1 MYRSGQMS
9 PGALRRTLHD
19 YHVKTVMNLRGAN
32 PREPWYQ
39 EEIATTLAAGVTQI
53 DLPLSSCVWM
63 SRIQLRALVRI
74 LDHCDYPVL
83 LHCAW
88 GSERTGLTAAISQLL
103 RPGSSLEDARSQLG
117 LRYLYVRIGD
127 GKIMAEFLDQYER
140 WLVHEGLTHEPEVF
154 RRWVEGGY
162 IPGKPSRE
170 EWPYDPSPLFIVT
183 HPTPSGLAGDAQGP
197 SARKAGVN
205 QTGWRVKEARTR

>member
-1 MYRSGQMS
+1 
-9 PGALRRTLHD
+9 
-19 YHVKTVMNLRGAN
+19 
-32 PREPWYQ
+32 
-39 EEIATTLAAGVTQI
+39 
-53 DLPLSSCVWM
+53 M

-83 LHCAW
+83 LHCHGVRNV
-88 GSERTGLTAAISQLL
+88 GSHGGHQPTAA
-103 RPGSSLEDARSQLG
+103 PGSSLEDARSQLG

-183 HPTPSGLAGDAQGP
+183 HPTPS
-197 SARKAGVN
+197 
-205 QTGWRVKEARTR
+205 